1 MAVVAIIKRGE
12 NNVPA
17 LVERINKGEEFC
29 FVVNQKVLPWHI
41 APATGRENLKYFEPE
56 IRAAGGDPNAA
67 PLRKKHKKKVVM
79 EVFE

>member
-29 FVVNQKVLPWHI
+29 FVVNQKALPWHI
-41 APATGRENLKYFEPE
+41 APAMERENLAHFEPE
-56 IRAAGGDPNAA
+56 IRAAGGDPCAA
-67 PLRKKHKKKVVM
+67 PLRKEHKKKVVS
-79 EVFE
+79 EIFE